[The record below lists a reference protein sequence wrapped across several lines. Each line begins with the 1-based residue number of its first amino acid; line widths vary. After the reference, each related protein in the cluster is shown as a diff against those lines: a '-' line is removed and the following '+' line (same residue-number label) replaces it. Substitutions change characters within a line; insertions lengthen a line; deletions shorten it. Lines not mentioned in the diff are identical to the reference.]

1 MAYPGVKVPP
11 SHAPKDSDGCSELP
25 LAEGAKTVKCEHLD
39 FVRGQP
45 ADLESANGPTAP
57 TSRVYTRDYRK
68 KGREPDDVDLITDAL
83 GRNPFRI

>member
-1 MAYPGVKVPP
+1 MAYPGTKSPP
-11 SHAPKDSDGCSELP
+11 NRVPKDSDGCSELP
-25 LAEGAKTVKCEHLD
+25 LAEGAKTVKCETID

-68 KGREPDDVDLITDAL
+68 NGRSPGDEDLITDAL
-83 GRNPFRI
+83 GRSPFRI

>member
-1 MAYPGVKVPP
+1 MAYPGTKSPP
-11 SHAPKDSDGCSELP
+11 NRAPKEGDGCTELP
-25 LAEGAKTVKCEHLD
+25 LAEGAKTIKCEHLD

-68 KGREPDDVDLITDAL
+68 KGRSPGDEDLITDAL
-83 GRNPFRI
+83 GRSPFRI